1 MITVGGNALSK
12 ITGTGINKTID
23 FSVGEEKK
31 AGSEGMSFAEMLSGA
46 INNVNGLQK
55 TADEQKM
62 AFAAGK
68 TDNIQDVMI
77 AMEKADIAFQMTLQV
92 RNKVLEAYQEIM
104 RMPV

>member
-1 MITVGGNALSK
+1 MINISGNSLGR
-12 ITGTGINKTID
+12 ITGTGINKAID
-23 FSVGEEKK
+23 LRVGEEN
-31 AGSEGMSFAEMLSGA
+31 GNTNPSSFADLLSGA
-46 INNVNGLQK
+46 INNVNTLQK
-55 TADEQKM
+55 EADAQKT